1 MSRFCLSNVGWYA
14 DACLLQLARFDHY
27 DRGAGGLN
35 ERNLNN
41 FGKRLL
47 SGDDTVLIGMCS
59 SRQHYTFVSAAP
71 AVGAN
76 IDWQFVDGVELKF
89 GKVGDGLSGG
99 DW

>member
-1 MSRFCLSNVGWYA
+1 MLTSHFRLSNVGWYA
-14 DACLLQLARFDHY
+14 DAYLLQLAPFDHY
-27 DRGAGGLN
+27 DRGAGELN
-35 ERNLNN
+35 ERSLTS
-41 FGKRLL
+41 LI
-47 SGDDTVLIGMCS
+47 SGDDAVPTVMCS